1 MESEVSAFGGGAVP
15 VFMAAGLF
23 PRQELIPLKG
33 CFFFLALTKIL
44 RGRRSFESK
53 ERRVSVFVTLQPKNI
68 QRS

>member
-15 VFMAAGLF
+15 VFTAAGLF
-23 PRQELIPLKG
+23 PCQELISLKG
-33 CFFFLALTKIL
+33 GFFSGPDEDSQGQENL
-44 RGRRSFESK
+44 SK